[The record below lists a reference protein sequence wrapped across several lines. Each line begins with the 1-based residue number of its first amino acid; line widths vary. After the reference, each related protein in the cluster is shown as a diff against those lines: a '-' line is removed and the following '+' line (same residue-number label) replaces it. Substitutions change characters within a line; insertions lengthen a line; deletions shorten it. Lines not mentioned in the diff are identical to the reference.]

1 MSIMDI
7 ASNNIAS
14 NGDADSAGTVDASKK
29 PSLVGRKSVLVGM
42 AASLGF
48 VVANASQQSASA
60 AVDVYASATER
71 GLNALK
77 NGCAGNGVTDD
88 TAALHAVRDAA
99 ASLGVPVFLP
109 KGTYLVTTLTLNV
122 ANQVWDLANG
132 AVIKLKTAT
141 TTVGIV
147 TITGAGVTFRGGKI
161 DGNQAGQTYLWGA
174 GISVQA
180 ANVSIDSVEITNVLA
195 GGIILKSTAIGC
207 LVKNNY
213 CHDNGKST
221 NAANGIL
228 LDGATRARVI
238 GNRCENNGTAGNEA
252 LYDGNGI
259 YLTGTGVGHNMVAN
273 NQCSYNARRGIKVQ
287 QAGNNIV
294 GNTCVLNS
302 CGIGVTVSINPTNS
316 PTVVSG
322 NLIKDSTLQGL
333 QLDRCSFLTITGNS
347 IIDSGSHGVG
357 ASSST
362 NYVTFTGNTVLRAGA
377 NAMNLAAGLTG
388 WVISGNTFLDNG
400 NGLIITTCTR
410 MLITG
415 NLVGN
420 TPAGGTHANGFKLAG
435 TPDRVSLIGNMVG
448 AGVTTGYTIVG
459 TNVTQSGNV

>member
-1 MSIMDI
+1 MNTLGLEPDR
-7 ASNNIAS
+7 
-14 NGDADSAGTVDASKK
+14 DANWAGTVDTAKNPSKF
-29 PSLVGRKSVLVGM
+29 GRKAMLVGM
-42 AASLGF
+42 ATSMGF
-48 VVANASQQSASA
+48 VVANAAGAPSASA
-60 AVDVYASATER
+60 AGELYPSATER
-71 GLNALK
+71 GVNARK
-77 NGCAGNGVTDD
+77 NGCAANGVTDD
-88 TAALHAVRDAA
+88 TAALLAVRNLA

-109 KGTYLVTTLTLNV
+109 KGVYLVSSLLLNV
-122 ANQVWDLANG
+122 ADQCWELADG
-132 AVIKLKTAT
+132 AVIKQKAAT

-147 TITGAGVTFRGGKI
+147 TITAPGVTFRGGRI
-161 DGNQAGQTYLWGA
+161 DGNMAAQTYLWGA
-174 GISVQA
+174 GITVQSS
-180 ANVSIDSVEITNVLA
+180 NVTIDSVEITNVLA
-195 GGIILKSTAIGC
+195 GGIILKSTAVGC

-213 CHDNGKST
+213 CHNNGRST

-273 NQCSYNARRGIKVQ
+273 NQCSFNARRGIKVQ
-287 QAGNNIV
+287 QSGNNIV

-362 NYVTFTGNTVLRAGA
+362 NYVTFTGNTVLRAGS
-377 NAMNLAAGLTG
+377 NAMNLAASLTG

-400 NGLIITTCTR
+400 NGLVLTTCSR
-410 MLITG
+410 MIITG

-420 TPAGGTHANGFKLAG
+420 SPAGGTHVNGFKA
-435 TPDRVSLIGNMVG
+435 TTCDRVSVTGNMVG
-448 AGVTTGYTIVG
+448 AGVTTGYSLGG
-459 TNVTQSGNV
+459 TNITQSGNV